1 MKKILGILGFLLLSS
16 TMSPHLFAQ
25 SLGQAAIEEM
35 LTKNFKE
42 ALPKLLG
49 KGKLLDGLDL
59 ADLKIR
65 PGYISVKGKTKWKL
79 TLGKHTKPIRFKGN
93 ISTRLKSFG
102 KPDLRVHF
110 PGDRFLF
117 FRKYQNLSDL
127 VNLKAIKG
135 RQSAIPKKNT

>member
-1 MKKILGILGFLLLSS
+1 MKNILFLLYFLFSSVFCANLS
-16 TMSPHLFAQ
+16 AQ
-25 SLGQAAIEEM
+25 SIGQAAIEDAV
-35 LTKNFKE
+35 TKNFNQF
-42 ALPKLLG
+42 LPELLG

-65 PGYISVKGKTKWKL
+65 PGYIKVKGKTKWNL
-79 TLGKHTKPIRFKGN
+79 TLGKHSKPIRFKGI

-102 KPDLRVHF
+102 KPDLKVNF

-127 VNLKAIKG
+127 VDLKALMK
-135 RQSAIPKKNT
+135 QKK

>member
-1 MKKILGILGFLLLSS
+1 MKNKLFILCFFIGGLINNLS
-16 TMSPHLFAQ
+16 AQ

-35 LTKNFKE
+35 LTKNFTQ
-42 ALPKLLG
+42 ALPTLLG

-93 ISTRLKSFG
+93 ISTRFKSFG
-102 KPDLRVHF
+102 KPDLKVHF

-117 FRKYQNLSDL
+117 FRKYQNLNDL
-127 VNLKAIKG
+127 VNLKALTK
-135 RQSAIPKKNT
+135 QQPAVKK

>member
-1 MKKILGILGFLLLSS
+1 MKKIRFLLFFILGGIGNL
-16 TMSPHLFAQ
+16 LFAQ
-25 SLGQAAIEEM
+25 SIGQAAIEEM
-35 LTKNFKE
+35 LTKNFNQ

-49 KGKLLDGLDL
+49 KGKLLDGFDL

-65 PGYISVKGKTKWKL
+65 PGYIKVKGKTKWNV
-79 TLGKHTKPIRFKGN
+79 TLGKHTQPIRFKGI

-102 KPDLRVHF
+102 KPDLKVNF

-127 VNLKAIKG
+127 VNLKILKEG
-135 RQSAIPKKNT
+135 KQKDNK

>member
-1 MKKILGILGFLLLSS
+1 MKNRLFLLFLFIGGIISNLS
-16 TMSPHLFAQ
+16 AQ
-25 SLGQAAIEEM
+25 PLGQAAIEEV
-35 LTKNFKE
+35 LTKNFTQ

-65 PGYISVKGKTKWKL
+65 PGYIHVKGKTKWNL

-102 KPDLRVHF
+102 KPDLKVHF

-117 FRKYQNLSDL
+117 FRKYQNLNDL
-127 VNLKAIKG
+127 VNLKELIK
-135 RQSAIPKKNT
+135 KKPAVKK